1 MTLMHGT
8 FGGTESTLEFKQDS
22 DYIFFHNV
30 YGNVEY
36 ISVDGVNISKAE
48 EGSHCTAPNDCWELI
63 LNKRHLIALGWL
75 NGPKAAFT
83 MHPANSSD
91 RLAVGFQ
98 YKKTSTPEYPPLKN
112 GAISV
117 FTKELHGNPSL
128 VHFVLSNVDIGEIDV
143 VGSISKNTSS
153 GSFHVG
159 KSPGS
164 PERKFIYYTGHLESK
179 VRMMKIKF
187 ASGRVD
193 NIRIIPYTKPDAPV
207 MLSTFIDYANAFK
220 AK

>member
-1 MTLMHGT
+1 MFRELLFMTLMHGT

-48 EGSHCTAPNDCWELI
+48 AGSHCIAPNDCWELI

-75 NGPKAAFT
+75 NGPNAAFT

-91 RLAVGFQ
+91 RLSVGFQ

-128 VHFVLSNVDIGEIDV
+128 VHFVLSNVDIGAEEE
-143 VGSISKNTSS
+143 KEEEEEEEE
-153 GSFHVG
+153 
-159 KSPGS
+159 KKKKQEEQEEEEEE
-164 PERKFIYYTGHLESK
+164 ERT
-179 VRMMKIKF
+179 R
-187 ASGRVD
+187 
-193 NIRIIPYTKPDAPV
+193 
-207 MLSTFIDYANAFK
+207 
-220 AK
+220 